1 MRNKLK
7 VLRVINGLTQQQMAE
22 KTGVSVSTYS
32 LIEQGKRRGSQEFWL
47 KLQKEFDLK
56 DGEVW
61 QLQTVTI

>member
-1 MRNKLK
+1 MRNELK
-7 VLRVINGLTQQQMAE
+7 VLRVRNGLTQQQIAE
-22 KTGVSVSTYS
+22 KLSVSVSTYN

-47 KLQKEFDLK
+47 KLQKEFNLK